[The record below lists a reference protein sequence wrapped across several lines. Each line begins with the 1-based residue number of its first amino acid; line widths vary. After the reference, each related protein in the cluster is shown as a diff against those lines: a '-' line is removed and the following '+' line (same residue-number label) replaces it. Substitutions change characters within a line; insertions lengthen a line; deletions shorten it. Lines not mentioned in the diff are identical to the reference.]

1 LKIVVKTPY
10 FITKSG
16 IDGFFKTDTGY
27 ELSLPGLPDTELEFS
42 LSASESPQ
50 YVKTGFFSSF
60 PGKIAAV
67 AALVLFVGIPL
78 LVGATVFAVTLLKK
92 RKRDRKTTSCGE

>member
-1 LKIVVKTPY
+1 MKIVVKTPY

-42 LSASESPQ
+42 LSASESPK

-67 AALVLFVGIPL
+67 AALVLFVGLPRNRKSL
-78 LVGATVFAVTLLKK
+78 YDRSESEREKFAGF
-92 RKRDRKTTSCGE
+92 R